1 MEKKRT
7 GRVGRRER
15 RDSRICNALSGG
27 KASFCTLAAAMR
39 NGSPAYRDFAP
50 LNAPEHSKLLGN
62 KLQSPKLVYYQSLS
76 PSRQQNASKRH

>member
-1 MEKKRT
+1 MEKKKT

-50 LNAPEHSKLLGN
+50 LNAPEQSKLLG
-62 KLQSPKLVYYQSLS
+62 KQTPKSKTGLLPKSLS
-76 PSRQQNASKRH
+76 KQTAEC